1 MVNNNQQSQIMIIEK
16 HKAKQFIFLD
26 YKFDHRLKRRLA
38 TRRNLLPKFCG
49 RWEAICCRGITAAW
63 RLTRSAVRFHFWF
76 QTQHFHSWTTSASHF
91 FWHVLPLRPSA
102 GHQGFYM
109 LIPGVLPDISA
120 LIPEIVA
127 GNPELSSTS
136 QQVPIFFMV

>member
-1 MVNNNQQSQIMIIEK
+1 LQRGGTCFQSFAEDGKRYAAVELQRLGGSRGL
-16 HKAKQFIFLD
+16 QFDFISDFKRNTSIHGRLQRHIF
-26 YKFDHRLKRRLA
+26 F
-38 TRRNLLPKFCG
+38 G
-49 RWEAICCRGITAAW
+49 
-63 RLTRSAVRFHFWF
+63 
-76 QTQHFHSWTTSASHF
+76 
-91 FWHVLPLRPSA
+91 HVLPLRPSA